1 MTYMTFLIEQNE
13 TDWEAV
19 QQTQQP
25 NAIQLN
31 GTCTKRYPSE
41 EQIPNALLFLPVRV
55 SPLQKL
61 TKRKNTGLRAEDED
75 EDEETAKSF
84 Q

>member
-1 MTYMTFLIEQNE
+1 MTFLIEQNE

-41 EQIPNALLFLPVRV
+41 EQIPNAPFF
-55 SPLQKL
+55 SQ
-61 TKRKNTGLRAEDED
+61 
-75 EDEETAKSF
+75 
-84 Q
+84 